1 MPDHPKA
8 IGDRSEAHALA
19 ALVDCYPT
27 VLMPWGEN
35 CRYDFVIETLDGE
48 LLRVQCKTG
57 HLRRGVV
64 TFPTTSMT
72 YHHPKHGGNGR
83 AEHCARAYQGDA
95 DLFAVYCV
103 ENRRVYL
110 VPVEDVP
117 SRQGSLRLEPARNG
131 QQTGIRWGTQY
142 ELHPPE

>member
-8 IGDRSEAHALA
+8 IGDRSEAHVLA
-19 ALVDCYPT
+19 ALVDTYPT

-35 CRYDFVIETLDGE
+35 CRYDFVIESDDGQ

-57 HLRRGVV
+57 HLHSGVV

-72 YHHPKHGGNGR
+72 YHHPRHRGTGR
-83 AEHCARAYQGDA
+83 AEYCARTYRGDI

-103 ENRRVYL
+103 ENRRIYL

-117 SRQGSLRLEPARNG
+117 DTQGSLRLEPARNG
-131 QQTGIRWGTQY
+131 QQAGIRWGAQY

>member
-19 ALVDCYPT
+19 ALVDCFPS
-27 VLMPWGEN
+27 VLVPWGEN

-57 HLRRGVV
+57 RLREGAVR
-64 TFPTTSMT
+64 FPTRSVS
-72 YHHPKHGGNGR
+72 YHHPKNRRTGPTESASRGYRG
-83 AEHCARAYQGDA
+83 EA

-110 VPVEDVP
+110 VPVEEVP
-117 SRQGSLRLEPARNG
+117 TKLAALRIAPTRNG
-131 QQTGIRWGTQY
+131 QQTGIRWAAQY
-142 ELHPPE
+142 ELFSPE